1 MNDVLQIDIDK
12 ILQEK
17 SPKFKFWI
25 PKFIVTWFKN
35 FIHQDEMNSVLR
47 EGKDLNGVDF
57 AQYTIDVMGAKI
69 TFVGLENI
77 PETGGCIVASNHP
90 LGGLDGMALMVGVS
104 KVRDDFKFLAND
116 ILMHI
121 APLKDHF
128 IPVNKLS
135 KNSKNH
141 LSLISNEYKSNK
153 AILVFPAGLCSRK
166 INGKIMDLPWQKSV
180 ISKSIEHQIP
190 VVPTFIEGE
199 NSKMFYN
206 VANFRKFLSLKFNI
220 EMLLLPN
227 ELYKQK
233 GKAITVYFGKP
244 IEYTKFSKKKILAD
258 TQQLK
263 NFVYQIKNNLTLE
276 FVSNS

>member
-17 SPKFKFWI
+17 SPKLKFWI

-258 TQQLK
+258 AQQLK

>member
-1 MNDVLQIDIDK
+1 MKDVLQIDIDK

-17 SPKFKFWI
+17 SPKLKFWI

-35 FIHQDEMNSVLR
+35 FIHQDEMNRVLR
-47 EGKDLNGVDF
+47 EGNDLNGVDF

-69 TFVGLENI
+69 TFEGLENI
-77 PETGGCIVASNHP
+77 PKTGGCIVASNHP

-166 INGKIMDLPWQKSV
+166 INGKITDLPWQKSV
-180 ISKSIEHQIP
+180 ISKSIEHQLPI
-190 VVPTFIEGE
+190 VPTFIEGE

-220 EMLLLPN
+220 EMLLLPD

-233 GKAITVYFGKP
+233 GKVITVYFGKP
-244 IEYTKFSKKKILAD
+244 IEYTKFSKKKLWAD
-258 TQQLK
+258 AQQLK
-263 NFVYQIKNNLTLE
+263 NFVYQIKNNLTRE